1 MTSCMKNHL
10 YVLIPLLALLSG
22 CSSSS
27 SQVDP
32 EIKSKAREAVIKTTA
47 VSYATKYALYWESS
61 YINNHLEAVSRNLD
75 NTFNFRQLLLKN
87 EVIPP
92 ILRESSGNVTMTN
105 STNIRVSDKM
115 IEILHP
121 AKFSSSIPSWRNYL
135 QMNFKK
141 PDLPD
146 EKMLPA
152 NTDERLVWDKGL
164 VQGWNTGRW
173 QARSIFSSNI
183 GIMQRDILGMVL
195 YHKLLSQGMI
205 SPTYSSIAN
214 FGVTGNSKTMNLN
227 DRVIK
232 ITKASELTPQR
243 LRSWK
248 PAIRPS

>member
-1 MTSCMKNHL
+1 MG
-10 YVLIPLLALLSG
+10 I
-22 CSSSS
+22 
-27 SQVDP
+27 D
-32 EIKSKAREAVIKTTA
+32 
-47 VSYATKYALYWESS
+47 YALYWESA

-92 ILRESSGNVTMTN
+92 ILRESSDNVTMTN
-105 STNIRVSDKM
+105 SNNIRVSDKM
-115 IEILHP
+115 IEILYP

-152 NTDERLVWDKGL
+152 NADERLVWDQGL
-164 VQGWNTGRW
+164 IQGWNTGRW

-183 GIMQRDILGMVL
+183 GVMQRDILGMVL

-214 FGVTGNSKTMNLN
+214 LGVTGNSKSMHLN